1 MRSDLNT
8 SLTLEDI
15 ITLFE
20 GINLTELLALSLE
33 KRLIFSSE
41 TLQSF
46 LTQLYHDGNL
56 CAFDFLELP

>member
-1 MRSDLNT
+1 MRSDLNG

-20 GINLTELLALSLE
+20 CINLTDYLALSLE

-41 TLQSF
+41 SLQ
-46 LTQLYHDGNL
+46 H
-56 CAFDFLELP
+56 A

>member
-1 MRSDLNT
+1 MRSDQNG

-20 GINLTELLALSLE
+20 GINIIDHLALSLE
-33 KRLIFSSE
+33 KRLSFSSE
-41 TLQSF
+41 NLQSS